1 MKIYCTGASGNLGRA
16 LVSRGCIPFE
26 ADVTNFDRVREE
38 MLTKS
43 PDVLIH
49 LVGPAVDIEDYDA
62 ASRLVIRGTA
72 NVIDKE
78 LYPRVRTIYISS
90 SHVFDGKRGKYRE
103 TDKPNPINDYGL
115 IKLGGEAVA
124 SQSGGKIIRLST
136 CFNKNHKDI
145 VEWREGVE
153 MAVGMASPYLLEA
166 PTFIRRTYAHIDH
179 VAEGIMSFAE
189 RWEVM
194 PKVMNI
200 SGTEDLSE
208 YEFLLALATHYG
220 WNKNRIEPRKRELV
234 IEGLAKR
241 PHKAGLNVNLAR
253 KYGIPLYSA
262 YQGIDLL

>member
-16 LVSRGCIPFE
+16 LVNRGCIPFE
-26 ADVTNFDRVREE
+26 ADVTSFDKVREE

-78 LYPRVRTIYISS
+78 LYPKVRTIYISS
-90 SHVFDGKRGKYRE
+90 SHVFDGKKGKYRE

-136 CFNKNHKDI
+136 CFHKDHNEI
-145 VEWREGVE
+145 VAWRDFMTVD
-153 MAVGMASPYLLEA
+153 PILEFTV
-166 PTFIRRTYAHIDH
+166 PMFIRRTYAHIEH
-179 VAEGIMSFAE
+179 IAEGIISFAE

-200 SGTEDLSE
+200 SGTEDLSM
-208 YEFLLALATHYG
+208 YEFAMALASHYG
-220 WNKNRIEPRKRELV
+220 WDKKLIEPRKREMEY
-234 IEGLAKR
+234 EGRAKR